1 MAGVDVVAGQAA
13 GSIDAA
19 VARRWMALALVG
31 LEREREAIDSLNVY
45 PVPDG
50 DTGTNLHLTLRRAC
64 LEVELLPP
72 DADVAA
78 IAAAAA
84 TGALLGARGNS
95 GIITSQLLRGWA
107 EALHGRVE
115 ADPACVARAFV
126 RADEQAWSAVETPVE
141 GTILSVTRAASLAAQ
156 GVSGMHHPSG
166 RELADL
172 VTVVAQAARQALL
185 ETTSQLDVLAEAGVV
200 DAGGAGLVVIID
212 ALAQA
217 VTGKQSRPLPD
228 IGAGPVPLDQSCP
241 SLAAPGPA
249 FEVMFLLDAVAGDLP
264 PMRRELARLG
274 DSLVVVGGSGL
285 WHVHVHVDDAGAA
298 VEAGLR
304 AGRPHRIRVTHLASG
319 EPSAAT
325 ADVAGSRAGTPPVP
339 DPDQV
344 GLVACAAGPG
354 LAALFALAGAVP
366 VLGEHGR
373 RASTEEVL
381 SAVRAA
387 GTSCVVVLPNDTDT
401 LAVARAAAQAARAEG
416 LRVTVVPTRAQ
427 VQGLAAAAVH
437 DPSADLD
444 QDVALMS
451 SAAGSTRHGA
461 VTIAAREAITMA
473 GRCRP
478 GDVLGIVDGDFAIIG
493 GDVEEVAL
501 QVLQRLLS
509 GGGEIVTAVLGE
521 NAPDGLEQAIR
532 NRLRADRTGTEV
544 CVVDGGQPRYPL
556 LLGVE

>member
-1 MAGVDVVAGQAA
+1 VVGVHAGAGRAA

-19 VARRWMALALVG
+19 VARRWMELALAG

-50 DTGTNLHLTLRRAC
+50 DTGTNLLLTLRRAC
-64 LEVELLPP
+64 LEVDLLAA

-84 TGALLGARGNS
+84 AGALLGARGNS

-115 ADPACVARAFV
+115 ADPACVARAFA

-156 GVSGMHHPSG
+156 GVSGRQHPCG

-212 ALAQA
+212 ALEQA
-217 VTGKQSRPLPD
+217 VTGEQSPPLPD
-228 IGAGPVPLDQSCP
+228 TGAGPVPLGQSCP
-241 SLAAPGPA
+241 SLAVAGPA
-249 FEVMFLLDAVAGDLP
+249 FEVMFLLDAVQDDLP
-264 PMRRELARLG
+264 TLRRELARLG
-274 DSLVVVGGSGL
+274 DSVVVVGGSGL

-304 AGRPHRIRVTHLASG
+304 AGRPHRIRVTHLATG
-319 EPSAAT
+319 RPSAVPVEA
-325 ADVAGSRAGTPPVP
+325 AGSRAAMPPSP
-339 DPDQV
+339 APERV
-344 GLVACAAGPG
+344 GLVAWTAGPG
-354 LAALFALAGAVP
+354 LARLFALTGAVP
-366 VLGEHGR
+366 VLGVRGR

-381 SAVRAA
+381 AAVRAA

-493 GDVEEVAL
+493 SDVKEVAL

-532 NRLRADRTGTEV
+532 NWLRADRTGTEV
-544 CVVDGGQPRYPL
+544 CVLDGGQPRYPL